1 MRGEPMNTRL
11 IKVLSPPGPRVRP
24 GQWIEAG
31 TPLGV
36 SPDLTQ
42 EVRSPVSGVIRAL
55 YPAGGLMEIVLERR
69 REYEEMDD

>member
-1 MRGEPMNTRL
+1 MVASAAWN
-11 IKVLSPPGPRVRP
+11 VRP

-31 TPLGV
+31 TPIGV

-42 EVRSPVSGVIRAL
+42 EVRSPVSGVIKAL
-55 YPAGGLMEIVLERR
+55 YPVDGLLEIVLERR